1 MKLTK
6 YGHACLLLEKDGT
19 NLLIDPGSFT
29 ELPAD
34 LPKIDF
40 VVVTEE
46 HYDHFNPD
54 NLETIAHSNPDVQIY
69 TTRVV
74 QEKLKDTGLHI
85 HTVTGDQTIQLGT
98 FKVIFSETD
107 HAVVYQKSPCKSLT
121 ITVDGDVLYYP
132 SDSYKT
138 IDTKVKVLALPTSG
152 PWFKVSECIE
162 FANAVD
168 SDIVIPTH
176 NGLNSDNGH
185 KVTHNFVVNNIDSAR
200 EFVFLTD
207 GESIEVE

>member
-29 ELPAD
+29 ELPNN

-46 HYDHFNPD
+46 HYDHFNPG
-54 NLETIAHSNPDVQIY
+54 NLETVARNNPDVQIY
-69 TTRVV
+69 TTAAV
-74 QEKLKDTGLHI
+74 QEKLKDTELHV
-85 HTVTGDQTIQLGT
+85 HTVAGDQAVTLGT
-98 FKVIFSETD
+98 FEIAFSETD

-121 ITVDGDVLYYP
+121 VTVDNDVLYYP

-138 IDTKVKVLALPTSG
+138 IGTSVKVLALPTSG

-162 FANAVD
+162 FANTVD
-168 SDIVIPTH
+168 SETVIPTH

-185 KVTHNFVVNNIDSAR
+185 KVTHNFVVNNIDPER
-200 EFVFLTD
+200 TFTYLQV
-207 GESIEVE
+207 GESIEI

>member
-6 YGHACLLLEKDGT
+6 YGHACLLLEKDSAYM
-19 NLLIDPGSFT
+19 LIDPGSFT
-29 ELPAD
+29 ELPAG

-40 VVVTEE
+40 VIVTEE

-54 NLETIAHSNPDVQIY
+54 NLEMVARANPDVQIY
-69 TTRVV
+69 TTTAV
-74 QEKLKDTGLHI
+74 QEKLKDADLHT
-85 HTVTGDQTIQLGT
+85 HAVTGDKTISLGA
-98 FKVIFSETD
+98 FEVAFSETD
-107 HAVVYQKSPCKSLT
+107 HAVVYQKSPCKSLA
-121 ITVDGDVLYYP
+121 IMVDGDALYYP

-185 KVTHNFVVNNIDSAR
+185 KVTHNFVVNSIDSAR

-207 GESIEVE
+207 GESIEVK

>member
-6 YGHACLLLEKDGT
+6 YGHACLLLEKDGM

-54 NLETIAHSNPDVQIY
+54 NLETVARANPDVQIY
-69 TTRVV
+69 TTTAVHER
-74 QEKLKDTGLHI
+74 LKDTELNVHA
-85 HTVTGDQTIQLGT
+85 VTGDQTISLGA
-98 FKVIFSETD
+98 FEVAFSETD

-121 ITVDGDVLYYP
+121 ITVDGDALYYP

-138 IDTKVKVLALPTSG
+138 IDTEVKVLALPTSG

-185 KVTHNFVVNNIDSAR
+185 KVTHNFVVNNIDPNR
-200 EFVFLTD
+200 TFTYLQV
-207 GESIEVE
+207 GESIEL